1 MKMAVPAVV
10 AFLATIGIAAAALAD
25 DAADRKDKEK
35 LQGTWMAVSGEKE
48 GKDDPE
54 ATKHALVFE
63 GDKFSIKRGDKVI
76 VQGTFKVDAS
86 KSPKTMDIDITE
98 GAENVK
104 NKTAQAIY
112 ALDGDDLTWCVA
124 EPGSGER
131 PEKLATK
138 EGVKHLLVK
147 LKRQKK

>member
-1 MKMAVPAVV
+1 VPAVV
-10 AFLATIGIAAAALAD
+10 AFLAVIGLAAAAFAD
-25 DAADRKDKEK
+25 DAADKKDKEK

-54 ATKHALVFE
+54 AKEHALVFE
-63 GDKFSIKRGDKVI
+63 GDNFMIKRGDKVF
-76 VQGTFKVDAS
+76 VRGTFKINAA
-86 KSPKTMDIDITE
+86 KSPKTMDIDISE
-98 GAENVK
+98 GPEDVK

-112 ALDGDDLTWCVA
+112 AVNGDELAWCVA

-138 EGVKHLLVK
+138 EGVKHMLVK
-147 LKRQKK
+147 LKREKK